1 MVKEQI
7 LKWVITFLEE
17 YQLQAAAI
25 MNYHEQLQTMRQ
37 KYFPDVAGTL
47 KKQFC
52 ADDHLE
58 AVKYIRTA
66 TKLVNYLIKMYA
78 RVILSCQSL
87 PVTKLKINFTGKK
100 KKRFGECGFN

>member
-7 LKWVITFLEE
+7 LKWAITFLEE

-47 KKQFC
+47 KK
-52 ADDHLE
+52 
-58 AVKYIRTA
+58 
-66 TKLVNYLIKMYA
+66 
-78 RVILSCQSL
+78 
-87 PVTKLKINFTGKK
+87 
-100 KKRFGECGFN
+100 